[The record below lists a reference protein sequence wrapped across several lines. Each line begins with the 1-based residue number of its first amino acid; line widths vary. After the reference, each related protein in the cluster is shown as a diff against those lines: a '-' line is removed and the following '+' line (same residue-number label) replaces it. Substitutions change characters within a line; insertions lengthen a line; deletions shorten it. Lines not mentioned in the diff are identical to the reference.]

1 MLEKIFEDLKD
12 VLLCMGLDF
21 TVQRNVEDVVM

>member
-12 VLLCMGLDF
+12 VFLCMGFDF
-21 TVQRNVEDVVM
+21 IVQRNVEDVVM